1 MCFFVKINTKEGEM
15 LNILIAEDNE
25 DLNNLISNELKRQN
39 FNVFSARDGDEALTI
54 YEKNHIDL
62 LVTDIMMPNIDG
74 FSLIEYIRK
83 TNNAMPILIMSAK
96 STQADKYKGFKLGTD
111 DYMTKPIDID
121 ELILRINALLRRA
134 KISTEQKITIGN
146 AVLNYETYT
155 VTLDGK
161 AITLPQKEFQILFKL
176 LSYPDKIFTRTQ
188 LMDEIW
194 GIYSDSD
201 EMTVYTHVHRLREK
215 FSNCPYF
222 EIVTLRNL
230 GYKAVIK

>member
-1 MCFFVKINTKEGEM
+1 M

-25 DLNNLISNELKRQN
+25 DLNNLISSELKRQN
-39 FNVFSARDGDEALTI
+39 FNVFSARDGDEAISL

-62 LVTDIMMPNIDG
+62 LGTDIMMPNTDG
-74 FSLIEYIRK
+74 CSLIEYVRK
-83 TNNAMPILIMSAK
+83 LNSTMPILIMSAK
-96 STQADKYKGFKLGTD
+96 STQADKYKGFNLGTD
-111 DYMTKPIDID
+111 DYMTKPVDID

-134 KISTEQKITIGN
+134 KISSEQKLTVGN

-155 VTLDGK
+155 VTMDGK
-161 AITLPQKEFQILFKL
+161 TITLPQKEFQILFKL
-176 LSYPDKIFTRTQ
+176 LSYPDKIFTRAQ
-188 LMDEIW
+188 LMDEFW
-194 GIYSDSD
+194 GICSDSD
-201 EMTVYTHVHRLREK
+201 EMTVYTHVHRLRDK

>member
-1 MCFFVKINTKEGEM
+1 M

-25 DLNNLISNELKRQN
+25 DLNNLISSELKRQN
-39 FNVFSARDGDEALTI
+39 FNVFSARDGDEAISL

-62 LVTDIMMPNIDG
+62 LVTDIMMPNTDG
-74 FSLIEYIRK
+74 FSLIEYVRK
-83 TNNAMPILIMSAK
+83 LNSTMPILIMSAK
-96 STQADKYKGFKLGTD
+96 STQADKYKGFNLGTD
-111 DYMTKPIDID
+111 DYMTKPVDID

-134 KISTEQKITIGN
+134 KISSEQKLTVGN

-155 VTLDGK
+155 VTMDGK
-161 AITLPQKEFQILFKL
+161 TITLPQKEFQILFKL
-176 LSYPDKIFTRTQ
+176 LSYPDKIFTRAQ
-188 LMDEIW
+188 LMDELC
-194 GIYSDSD
+194 GICSDAD
-201 EMTVYTHVHRLREK
+201 EMTVYTHVHRLRDK

>member
-1 MCFFVKINTKEGEM
+1 M

-25 DLNNLISNELKRQN
+25 DLNNLISSELKRQN
-39 FNVFSARDGDEALTI
+39 FNVFSARDGDEAIAI

-62 LVTDIMMPNIDG
+62 LVTDIMMPNTDG
-74 FSLIEYIRK
+74 FSLIEYVRK
-83 TNNAMPILIMSAK
+83 TNSTMPILIMSAK
-96 STQADKYKGFKLGTD
+96 STQADKYKGFQLGTD
-111 DYMTKPIDID
+111 DYMTKPVDVD

-134 KISTEQKITIGN
+134 KISSEQKLTVGN
-146 AVLNYETYT
+146 AILDYETYS
-155 VTLDGK
+155 VTMDGK
-161 AITLPQKEFQILFKL
+161 SMTLPQKEFQILFKL
-176 LSYPDKIFTRTQ
+176 LSYPDKIFTRAQ

-194 GIYSDSD
+194 GLYSDSD

-215 FSNCPYF
+215 FSDCPYF